1 MRSLNLDNLSATVP
15 HPQVVSSMLPFLG
28 GKKFGNPS
36 SPHHLGEEPRRAVET
51 ARERMAGLLSAL
63 PEEILFTA
71 SGSESNNL
79 AIKGILAGRDGR
91 HIVTS
96 AVEHMSVLHPIR
108 TLSELGYRVTFLQVD
123 GTGEVDPKD
132 LRKSLKPD
140 TALVSICHA
149 IGEVGTVQPI
159 HELASIAAERGIP
172 FHSDAVLSAGVVPIN
187 ISHISAAA
195 ISLSPQ
201 QFHGPKGVGVL
212 WIRSG
217 LSLRPL
223 VEGGVQE
230 NGLRAGTENVAG
242 IVGAGVAADLARR
255 ERTGRGRHLRELGNR
270 LRQRLADE
278 ISPVRWTGHPTR
290 RIPGH
295 LSFCLPGV
303 DGEAVLQALDTAGI
317 AAATGS
323 ACASGALVDSY
334 VLEAMG
340 VEPEVRKSSLVF
352 SFGIF
357 NQMEDLDRILKV
369 LPPIIERLRRI
380 SP

>member
-159 HELASIAAERGIP
+159 HELASIAAER
-172 FHSDAVLSAGVVPIN
+172 
-187 ISHISAAA
+187 
-195 ISLSPQ
+195 
-201 QFHGPKGVGVL
+201 
-212 WIRSG
+212 
-217 LSLRPL
+217 
-223 VEGGVQE
+223 
-230 NGLRAGTENVAG
+230 
-242 IVGAGVAADLARR
+242 
-255 ERTGRGRHLRELGNR
+255 
-270 LRQRLADE
+270 
-278 ISPVRWTGHPTR
+278 
-290 RIPGH
+290 
-295 LSFCLPGV
+295 
-303 DGEAVLQALDTAGI
+303 
-317 AAATGS
+317 
-323 ACASGALVDSY
+323 
-334 VLEAMG
+334 
-340 VEPEVRKSSLVF
+340 
-352 SFGIF
+352 
-357 NQMEDLDRILKV
+357 
-369 LPPIIERLRRI
+369 
-380 SP
+380 